1 MVRVMKVIMNPGSVW
16 QRSKRAKVQEAA
28 EDSESA
34 VVQEALHAQSQ
45 GLGLPL
51 SAGEIAE
58 VISPDGNEIRLP
70 RGFSAVLKNSAFL
83 RLWLAQA
90 ISQVALNVANYGLI
104 ILVARETGSVTET
117 ALTIVAFTLPGFL
130 FSGPAGVVV
139 DRFDRHRVLW
149 VSNLLRALV
158 ALLFVV
164 ALLSDRTSLVP
175 LYLLAFCMT
184 SVGAFFAPAEGASIP
199 SLVKSEELVSA
210 LALFNITF
218 TLAQAVG
225 LVLMGPLILHWLPSF
240 FLGTGEQGVNVLPV
254 DSLYLIVAGFFFLCT
269 GIVLTLPR
277 QRLVIKKSSK
287 ESVSMAQEAGSG
299 WRTVLKLVSEAGGY
313 LRADQILFAS
323 IWQLT
328 LGGVITAIIAL
339 IAPYFIVQFLRLPA
353 ELAGLVFVPA
363 GLGLVLG
370 SALMP
375 RLLRILPYTGVIIL
389 GSAVMAICPALL
401 TGVYMLAPLLHPDR
415 WWQTWPYIGIILLV
429 MLLMGLAVDC
439 VTLPAQAR
447 MQERTS
453 DEVRG
458 RVLALQFLLLNGFTI
473 PTVLVMGQLADQ
485 FGLVAALNV
494 LAGVIA
500 VTSFGS
506 VYYGMFTQRRKPRAE
521 RK

>member
-1 MVRVMKVIMNPGSVW
+1 MEGVW
-16 QRSKRAKVQEAA
+16 HRSKRSKVQEAA
-28 EDSESA
+28 EETDSTL
-34 VVQEALHAQSQ
+34 VQEALQVQSQ
-45 GLGLPL
+45 KLGLPM
-51 SAGEIAE
+51 SAGELSE
-58 VISPDGNEIRLP
+58 VISPDGTDIRLP

-104 ILVARETGSVTET
+104 ILVAKESGSVTET
-117 ALTIVAFTLPGFL
+117 AVTIVAFTLPGFL

-139 DRFDRHRVLW
+139 DRFNRHRVLW
-149 VSNLLRALV
+149 VSNFLRALV
-158 ALLFVV
+158 AILFVI
-164 ALLSDRTSLVP
+164 ALLIDRTSLVP

-199 SLVKSEELVSA
+199 SLVKTDELVSA

-240 FLGTGEQGVNVLPV
+240 FLGTGRHGVSVLPV
-254 DSLYLIVAGFFFLCT
+254 DSLFLIVAGFFFLCT
-269 GIVLTLPR
+269 IIVLTLPR
-277 QRLVIKKSSK
+277 HKLLIQKSNK
-287 ESVSMAQEAGSG
+287 EPVSVAQEAGSS
-299 WRTVLKLVSEAGGY
+299 WHKVVNLISEAAGY
-313 LRADQILFAS
+313 LRADQVLFAS

-353 ELAGLVFVPA
+353 ELAGLVFIPA

-375 RLLRILPYTGVIIL
+375 RLLRVLPYTGVIIL
-389 GSAVMAICPALL
+389 GSAVMAISPALL
-401 TGVYMLAPLLHPDR
+401 TGVYVLAPLLHPDH

-439 VTLPAQAR
+439 VTLPAQTR

-458 RVLALQFLLLNGFTI
+458 RILALQFLLLNGFTI
-473 PTVLVMGQLADQ
+473 PTVLLMGQLADR

-494 LAGVIA
+494 LAVIIA

-506 VYYGMFTQRRKPRAE
+506 VYYGVFSQRR
-521 RK
+521 RKQHLEKK

>member
-1 MVRVMKVIMNPGSVW
+1 M
-16 QRSKRAKVQEAA
+16 
-28 EDSESA
+28 
-34 VVQEALHAQSQ
+34 QSQ
-45 GLGLPL
+45 KLGLPM
-51 SAGEIAE
+51 SAGELSE
-58 VISPDGNEIRLP
+58 VISPDGTDLRLP

-117 ALTIVAFTLPGFL
+117 AVTIVAFTLPGFL

-139 DRFDRHRVLW
+139 DRFNRHRVLW
-149 VSNLLRALV
+149 VSNFLRALV
-158 ALLFVV
+158 AILFVI
-164 ALLSDRTSLVP
+164 ALLIDRTSLVP

-199 SLVKSEELVSA
+199 SLVKTDELVPA

-240 FLGTGEQGVNVLPV
+240 FLGTERHGVSVLPV
-254 DSLYLIVAGFFFLCT
+254 DSLFLIVAGFFFLCT

-277 QRLVIKKSSK
+277 HKLLIQKTDK
-287 ESVSMAQEAGSG
+287 EPVSMAQEAGSS
-299 WRTVLKLVSEAGGY
+299 WRKVLHLISEAAGY
-313 LRADQILFAS
+313 LRADQVLFAS

-353 ELAGLVFVPA
+353 ELAGLVFIPA

-375 RLLRILPYTGVIIL
+375 RLLRVLPYTGVIIL
-389 GSAVMAICPALL
+389 GSAVMAISPALL
-401 TGVYMLAPLLHPDR
+401 TGVYVVAPLLHPDH

-439 VTLPAQAR
+439 VTLPAQTR

-458 RVLALQFLLLNGFTI
+458 RILALQFLLLNGFTI
-473 PTVLVMGQLADQ
+473 PTVLLMGQLADR

-494 LAGVIA
+494 LAVIIA

-506 VYYGMFTQRRKPRAE
+506 VYYGVFSQRRRKQRAE
-521 RK
+521 KK

>member
-1 MVRVMKVIMNPGSVW
+1 MEGVW
-16 QRSKRAKVQEAA
+16 HRSKRPKVQETPQ
-28 EDSESA
+28 ETDSSL
-34 VVQEALHAQSQ
+34 VQEALQAQSQ
-45 GLGLPL
+45 KLGLPM
-51 SAGEIAE
+51 SAGEISE
-58 VISPDGNEIRLP
+58 VISRDGSEIRLP

-90 ISQVALNVANYGLI
+90 ISQIALNVANYGLI
-104 ILVARETGSVTET
+104 ILVAKESGSVTET
-117 ALTIVAFTLPGFL
+117 AVTIVAFTLPGFL

-139 DRFDRHRVLW
+139 DRFNRHRVLW
-149 VSNLLRALV
+149 VSNFLRVLV

-164 ALLSDRTSLVP
+164 ALLIDRTSLVP

-199 SLVKSEELVSA
+199 SLVKSEDLVSA

-225 LVLMGPLILHWLPSF
+225 LVLLGPLILSWTPSF
-240 FLGTGEQGVNVLPV
+240 FLHAGQHDVRVLPV
-254 DSLYLIVAGFFFLCT
+254 DSLFLIVAGFFLLCT

-277 QRLVIKKSSK
+277 HRLLIRKSST
-287 ESVSMAQEAGSG
+287 ESGSMAQEASSS
-299 WRTVLKLVSEAGGY
+299 WHKVFKLVSEVAGH
-313 LRADQILFAS
+313 LRNDQILLAS

-370 SALMP
+370 SVLMP

-389 GSAVMAICPALL
+389 GSAVMAISPALL
-401 TGVYMLAPLLHPDR
+401 TGVYMLAPLLHPDH

-458 RVLALQFLLLNGFTI
+458 RVLAVQFLLLNGLTI
-473 PTVLVMGQLADQ
+473 PAVLLIGQLADR

-506 VYYGMFTQRRKPRAE
+506 VYYGVFSQRRKQHAQ
-521 RK
+521 KK